1 MYWGCGLSLTHL
13 NSGQISSSS
22 TSFRGCGLE
31 KIVFRE
37 SEGLDLVEVYA
48 VFLFLVGP

>member
-1 MYWGCGLSLTHL
+1 LSLTHL

-22 TSFRGCGLE
+22 TSFKGRGLE
-31 KIVFRE
+31 KIVFR
-37 SEGLDLVEVYA
+37 EGLDLVEVYA